1 VSNSNG
7 RVDWGREVQ
16 QIKAEV
22 ARGEITA
29 EEAQDHLQYAER
41 KNAEQ
46 R

>member
-1 VSNSNG
+1 MSNPTG
-7 RVDWGREVQ
+7 RIDWSREVQ
-16 QIKAEV
+16 QIKAEI
-22 ARGEITA
+22 ASGETTA